1 MDTTCGTRFSTRL
14 RSKRIVDYTN
24 NGYYKTLGTMETD
37 DEDDEED
44 SEEEDD
50 ENDEGDDDM
59 EAVEGERM
67 FFLLY

>member
-1 MDTTCGTRFSTRL
+1 MRL
-14 RSKRIVDYTN
+14 RSKRYTN

-37 DEDDEED
+37 DEED

-50 ENDEGDDDM
+50 ENDDGDDDM

-67 FFLLY
+67 CFLLYYRRLADI